1 MRRGIDLRMV
11 LRGLGAAAIAMTVV
25 PPLLAQAAAEAT
37 AFQNSQYHYAV
48 ALPAGCRHEEG
59 PGTIDAICAPDFD
72 ADKSAVVS
80 NATALVLGV
89 AAEATTAD
97 GDTTAAALQQRYGET
112 AFKEELPETV
122 CGESDKARVR
132 IDNLSEAMD
141 GPRLV
146 YTADVTCA
154 PVKFL
159 QIGERRAAV
168 RYVIAPDA
176 RYRVVARA
184 PAEDF
189 DKQRPAITAFLASFR
204 VLPAEKTEK

>member
-1 MRRGIDLRMV
+1 MDLRMG
-11 LRGLGAAAIAMTVV
+11 LRRLVAAGIAVAAA
-25 PPLLAQAAAEAT
+25 PPILVQAASEAI
-37 AFQNSQYHYAV
+37 AFENSQYHYTV
-48 ALPAGCRHEEG
+48 AMPPGCRYEEG
-59 PGTIDAICAPDFD
+59 PGTLDAVCAPDFD
-72 ADKSAVVS
+72 AVKSAVVS

-89 AAEATTAD
+89 AAEAMPAD
-97 GDTTAAALQQRYGET
+97 GDTTTAALQQRYGEA

-122 CGESDKARVR
+122 CGESDKARVK

-159 QIGERRAAV
+159 QIAERRAAV

-189 DKQRPAITAFLASFR
+189 DRQRAAIDAFLASFR
-204 VLPAEKTEK
+204 VLPSERTEK

>member
-1 MRRGIDLRMV
+1 MDLRMV
-11 LRGLGAAAIAMTVV
+11 VRGLVAAGIAITAA
-25 PPLLAQAAAEAT
+25 PPLLAQAASEAT
-37 AFQNSQYHYAV
+37 AYQSTEYHYAV

-89 AAEATTAD
+89 AAETVPAE
-97 GDTTAAALQQRYGET
+97 GDTSTAGLQQRYGEA
-112 AFKEELPETV
+112 AFKEDLPETV
-122 CGESDKARVR
+122 CGESDKARVK

-146 YTADVTCA
+146 YSADVTCA

-189 DKQRPAITAFLASFR
+189 DKQRAAITAFLASFR
-204 VLPAEKTEK
+204 VLASDKAEK